1 MHILV
6 TGSNGQLGSELKEL
20 APKYKEHSFVFTD
33 IDELDI
39 TSKKAINSF
48 FKSDKFDLLIN
59 CAAFTAVD
67 KCETEKKAARRLN
80 VLAVRNLAIACADN
94 DMSIIHIST
103 DYVYDGNHYM
113 PYKESDFTNPESYY
127 GITKLEGEEVVDE
140 FAKNGVIIRTSW
152 LYSSFGS
159 NFVKT
164 ILKHAN
170 AKDELKV
177 VYDQIGT
184 PTYAHDLAVVILDN
198 VKKLKNIDGIELFNF
213 SNEGVSS
220 WYDFAKEI
228 VDIKG
233 IDCIITPIETKDYP
247 LPAARPKYSILNK
260 SKIKEQL
267 DSAIP
272 YWKDSLKVCLNKL

>member
-20 APKYKEHSFVFTD
+20 APKYKKHSFVFTD

-48 FKSDKFDLLIN
+48 FKSDNFDLLIN

-67 KCETEKKAARRLN
+67 KCETEKKAARKLN

-103 DYVYDGNHYM
+103 DYVYDGNHYI

-127 GITKLEGEEVVDE
+127 GATKLEGEGVVDE
-140 FAKNGVIIRTSW
+140 FANNGVIIRTSW

-170 AKDELKV
+170 TEDELKV

-198 VKKLKNIDGIELFNF
+198 VEKLKNIDGIELFNF

-233 IDCIITPIETKDYP
+233 INCLITPIETKDYP